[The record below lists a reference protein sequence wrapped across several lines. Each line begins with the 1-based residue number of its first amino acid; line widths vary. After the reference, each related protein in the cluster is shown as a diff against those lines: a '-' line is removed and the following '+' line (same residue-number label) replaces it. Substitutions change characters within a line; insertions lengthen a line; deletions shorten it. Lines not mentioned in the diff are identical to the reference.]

1 MDLDRL
7 TQGEKIAA
15 VSAILLFIFMFFDW
29 YSVTISGIAQ
39 SVNVEGS
46 GGNAWDTLDF
56 IPIILLIT
64 VIATVANAAIE
75 ASESEIQMPIH
86 GGTVVTVLGA
96 ISFLLILFR
105 IIDTPTF
112 ASFGGVSA
120 SGSVQFGIFLA
131 LLAAAGIGYGG
142 YRAMQEE
149 GATFSD
155 AADRLSGGSGGQPGA
170 APPHPTPPPPP
181 PPPGASAPPPPPPPP
196 ASPPPPP
203 APPAEPPQPP
213 PPPPPPNTP

>member
-7 TQGEKIAA
+7 TQGEKIAG

-29 YSVTISGIAQ
+29 YSVTISGISTAV
-39 SVNVEGS
+39 SIEGQ
-46 GGNAWDTLDF
+46 GGNAWDSLDF
-56 IPIILLIT
+56 IPIVLLVTI
-64 VIATVANAAIE
+64 IATIANAAIE
-75 ASESEIQMPIH
+75 ASESEIETPIH

-112 ASFGGVSA
+112 ASYGGVSA
-120 SGSVQFGIFLA
+120 EGSVEFGIFLS
-131 LLAAAGIGYGG
+131 LIAAAGIGYGG

-149 GATFSD
+149 GATFGD
-155 AADRLSGGSGGQPGA
+155 AADRLSGGSGGGP
-170 APPHPTPPPPP
+170 
-181 PPPGASAPPPPPPPP
+181 SAGPPPPPPP

-203 APPAEPPQPP
+203 PPSSPP
-213 PPPPPPNTP
+213 PPPPPGSGA